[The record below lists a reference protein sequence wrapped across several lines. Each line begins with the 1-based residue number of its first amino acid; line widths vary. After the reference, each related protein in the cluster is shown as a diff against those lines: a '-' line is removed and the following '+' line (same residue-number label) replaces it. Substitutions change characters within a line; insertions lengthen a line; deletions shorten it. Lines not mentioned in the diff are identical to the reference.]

1 MSHAGS
7 RAAHGRAYDSLR
19 RVVHDED
26 GTASLLLPG
35 VLWITIV
42 IAIVLI
48 DVGGYLVAAA
58 RAQTLADSAA
68 LAAASANH
76 PSERTDPT
84 REAQRVVSAGGGQLE
99 SCRCR
104 RLAARVT
111 VEVSVEVP
119 GVMVPA
125 LGATRVRAT
134 ASAMLTPG

>member
-1 MSHAGS
+1 M
-7 RAAHGRAYDSLR
+7 
-19 RVVHDED
+19 VVDED
-26 GTASLLLPG
+26 ATASLLLPG

-42 IAIVLI
+42 TAIVLV

-76 PSERTDPT
+76 PSELVDPT
-84 REAQRVVSAGGGQLE
+84 REARRVVEAAGGRLE
-99 SCRCR
+99 ACRCP

-125 LGATRVRAT
+125 LGAARVRAT
-134 ASAMLTPG
+134 AHAVLTPG

>member
-1 MSHAGS
+1 MV
-7 RAAHGRAYDSLR
+7 D
-19 RVVHDED
+19 DEA
-26 GTASLLLPG
+26 GTASLLMPG

-68 LAAASANH
+68 LAAASASH

-84 REAQRVVSAGGGQLE
+84 RAARQVVETGGGRME

-104 RLAARVT
+104 RRMPGVT

-134 ASAMLTPG
+134 ASAVLTQPHPE